1 MQTYRYNS
9 ALRRALLVDIEAAR
23 ELMFQVGLN
32 VKSHLYKTSG
42 FLLRLMSQT
51 HWIVDFYFS
60 IQRLL

>member
-1 MQTYRYNS
+1 M
-9 ALRRALLVDIEAAR
+9 EAAR

-42 FLLRLMSQT
+42 FLLRQT

-60 IQRLL
+60 TQRLL